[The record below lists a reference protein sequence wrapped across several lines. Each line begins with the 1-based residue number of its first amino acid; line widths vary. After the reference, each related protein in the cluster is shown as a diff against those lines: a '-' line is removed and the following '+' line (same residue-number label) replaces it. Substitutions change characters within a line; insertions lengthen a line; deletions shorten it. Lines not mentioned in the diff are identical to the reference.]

1 MSCTR
6 VCACACA
13 CAPGVVS
20 RADVVSTSMFWLVV
34 CICVCLSVCG
44 CIGVLSELVGGG
56 LPEAG
61 GDGVIP
67 AWLVTPPRLVAFGAA
82 LLVGGAL
89 LTMAGAGVV
98 LSHRNGLDVAGEELL
113 VAPTVEELKVVTIM
127 EVTEVET
134 VVEYV
139 RFLLQSRSDQPASHL
154 HSAARPEQR
163 PCPEQLTSSL
173 HRAEHLH
180 ANAFRP
186 QGPEPP
192 ALLVLQTRATV
203 WLSHAAPNW
212 PQLLALAASSTTASV
227 TRAAT
232 TPPRAMAVTRAA
244 TTPPR
249 PMAVKGPFMAAG
261 SN

>member
-1 MSCTR
+1 M
-6 VCACACA
+6 
-13 CAPGVVS
+13 
-20 RADVVSTSMFWLVV
+20 STSMFWLVV

-227 TRAAT
+227 TRAA
-232 TPPRAMAVTRAA
+232 PPRVRLWRQVPTENPQIRYPVASES
-244 TTPPR
+244 
-249 PMAVKGPFMAAG
+249 GP
-261 SN
+261 